1 MIRVCI
7 ILQAAVLAAFGAGPP
22 LGSFFR
28 PFDGKDS
35 QVTWE
40 APTNFPS
47 SVKTFAVVPTK
58 FSPETI
64 SNLLELAGLTPQNK
78 RRPVQQGVFLGKDV
92 QTYANRDDSQHV
104 DIVPSQG
111 FLALNRDGVFAALPK
126 QKPVGV
132 PNDQQAAALA
142 VKLAENLGLNPSEL
156 KAHDGQPLPVDVSE
170 GMVLQKDKASGRLV
184 TNIISRTVGINR
196 RIEGIPVAGMAGISM
211 KFGNEGKLASLSWV
225 WRSIKPA
232 GVCAVPSAAEFI
244 SRIKSGRAFIHPEHE
259 GKPLPKLAIKQVQ
272 LYYWENE
279 GSNPQKMIYPYA
291 ILKAEN
297 RQSNVTSALEIF
309 VPFAAE

>member
-7 ILQAAVLAAFGAGPP
+7 FLQAAILAAFGAGPP
-22 LGSFFR
+22 LQDFFR

-35 QVTWE
+35 EVTWE

-47 SVKTFAVVPTK
+47 SVKIFSVVLTK

-78 RRPVQQGVFLGKDV
+78 RRPIQQGVFLGKDV
-92 QTYANRDDSQHV
+92 QTYANRDDSQHM

-132 PNDQQAAALA
+132 PNDQQAAMLA

-156 KAHDGQPLPVDVSE
+156 RGHDGKPLPVDVSE
-170 GMVLQKDKASGRLV
+170 GTVLQKDKASGQLV
-184 TNIISRTVGINR
+184 TNIISKTVRINR
-196 RIEGIPVAGMAGISM
+196 RIDGIPVAGMAGISM

-232 GVCAVPSAAEFI
+232 GVRPVPSVAEFV
-244 SRIKSGRAFIHPEHE
+244 RLIKSGRAFIHPEQE
-259 GKPLPKLAIKQVQ
+259 GKRLPKLAIKQVQ

-279 GSNPQKMIYPYA
+279 GSNPQTMIYPYA
-291 ILKAEN
+291 MLKVED
-297 RQSNVTSALEIF
+297 RQSSKPFMLDLF
-309 VPFAAE
+309 VPLTD